1 MLLYITIFINN
12 KVDELIVYSELCFSE
27 NMSNL
32 KGKGTLQKFTKLQ
45 KH

>member
-12 KVDELIVYSELCFSE
+12 KVDELIVYIKVCFLE

-32 KGKGTLQKFTKLQ
+32 KEEGSLQNFTKL
-45 KH
+45 